1 MKVLAYFGERCRL
14 NLGSY
19 GPPSMTL
26 ELKKSGLDVGERS
39 VGRLMPIDRIKP
51 VRTRKHK
58 VTTDS

>member
-1 MKVLAYFGERCRL
+1 MKVLAYFRERYRL

-19 GPPSMTL
+19 GRPRMTL
-26 ELKKSGLDVGERS
+26 ELKESGLDVGERP
-39 VGRLMPIDRIKP
+39 VDRLMPIDGITP